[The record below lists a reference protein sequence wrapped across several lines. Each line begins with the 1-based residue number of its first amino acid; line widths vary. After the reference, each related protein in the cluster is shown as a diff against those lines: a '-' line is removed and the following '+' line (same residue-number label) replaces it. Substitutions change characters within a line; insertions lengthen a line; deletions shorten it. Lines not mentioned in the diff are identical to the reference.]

1 MITLYCTELKKL
13 GAQMRPIIFSI
24 SLLLSIS
31 GLTACGQSGALLL
44 PSDENHDKRAKY
56 LLYKNEAVKSVTTSE
71 IKSEPSSDTVA
82 PIQQQ
87 FSAPA
92 PSTTTAP

>member
-1 MITLYCTELKKL
+1 
-13 GAQMRPIIFSI
+13 MRPIIFSI

-44 PSDENHDKRAKY
+44 PSDQSHDKRAKY
-56 LLYKNEAVKSVTTSE
+56 LLYKNEAVNSSASSE
-71 IKSEPSSDTVA
+71 LKSEPSSDTVA

-87 FSAPA
+87 FAAPA